1 MSRYRRPYRRP
12 YRQSRKSNG
21 ISFRSILLTILLFSF
36 LVLLIAYLPIRQA
49 PKEALTGPVYVIDG
63 DTVIL
68 GKIHIRLKGIDAPEM
83 QQQCV
88 RAGIPYDCGREARNI
103 LRARIGKSSIRCE
116 KEGRD
121 QYGRELARCY
131 LAETDLNGWMVEQ
144 GWAVSY
150 GDYQREERGARSNRR
165 GIWAGQFEQPSRWR
179 KEHRN
184 EETVQQSDSKSLLAV
199 ISDAITYIR
208 EHIRTFIE
216 MILPRN

>member
-1 MSRYRRPYRRP
+1 MSKYRRPYRRP
-12 YRQSRKSNG
+12 YRQPRKSNG

-36 LVLLIAYLPIRQA
+36 LALLIAYLPIQSA
-49 PKEALTGPVYVIDG
+49 PREALTGPVYVIDG

-88 RAGIPYDCGREARNI
+88 QAGTPYDCGREARNI
-103 LRARIGKSSIRCE
+103 LRSRIGKSSIRCE

-150 GDYQREERGARSNRR
+150 GDYQREERDARRSQR
-165 GIWAGQFEQPSRWR
+165 GIWAGKFEQPSLWR
-179 KEHRN
+179 KEHHIQHI
-184 EETVQQSDSKSLLAV
+184 EQPIEHKPPLAV
-199 ISDAITYIR
+199 IRDAFTYIR
-208 EHIRTFIE
+208 EHIRNLIE
-216 MILPRN
+216 VIYPRS